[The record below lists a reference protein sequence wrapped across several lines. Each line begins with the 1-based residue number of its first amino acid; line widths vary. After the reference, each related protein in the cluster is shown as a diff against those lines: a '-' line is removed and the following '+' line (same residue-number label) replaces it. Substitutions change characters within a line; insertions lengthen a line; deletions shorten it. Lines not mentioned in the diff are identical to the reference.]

1 MAAQA
6 GGGFKTLLSMGFA
19 KPCSPG
25 TAARRFKA
33 DLEETGRRMRA
44 MEAAKTVSKA
54 LQEKPRR
61 RPGRPRKS
69 LTMSNVLG
77 FGTGSGTDNA
87 VAAKG
92 GNIVILDPELASGER
107 GDPIELDGENQD
119 DQPRVEDPAL
129 EAGGGGKVGSAG
141 GGDKDGPRQSGA
153 KSDEPPQ
160 KKVRR
165 QPYVN

>member
-1 MAAQA
+1 MADQA

-25 TAARRFKA
+25 TAACRFKA
-33 DLEETGRRMRA
+33 DLEETDRRMRA
-44 MEAAKTVSKA
+44 AEAAKAASKT

-69 LTMSNVLG
+69 LIVSNVLG
-77 FGTGSGTDNA
+77 IGAGSGTDNA

-92 GNIVILDPELASGER
+92 GNIVILDPESASGER
-107 GDPIELDGENQD
+107 GDPIELDEENQD
-119 DQPRVEDPAL
+119 GQPRVEDPAL
-129 EAGGGGKVGSAG
+129 EAGGGGKDGSAG

-153 KSDEPPQ
+153 KSDEPP
-160 KKVRR
+160 
-165 QPYVN
+165 

>member
-33 DLEETGRRMRA
+33 DLEETGKRMRA
-44 MEAAKTVSKA
+44 AEAAKAASKA

-69 LTMSNVLG
+69 LTVSNVLG
-77 FGTGSGTDNA
+77 FGAGSGTDNA

-92 GNIVILDPELASGER
+92 GNIVILDLESASGEK

-119 DQPRVEDPAL
+119 GQPRVEDPTL
-129 EAGGGGKVGSAG
+129 EAGGGGKDGSAG
-141 GGDKDGPRQSGA
+141 GG
-153 KSDEPPQ
+153 
-160 KKVRR
+160 
-165 QPYVN
+165 

>member
-44 MEAAKTVSKA
+44 AEAAKAASKA

-61 RPGRPRKS
+61 RPGHPKKSLIVSNTQERPR
-69 LTMSNVLG
+69 
-77 FGTGSGTDNA
+77 
-87 VAAKG
+87 
-92 GNIVILDPELASGER
+92 I
-107 GDPIELDGENQD
+107 
-119 DQPRVEDPAL
+119 
-129 EAGGGGKVGSAG
+129 
-141 GGDKDGPRQSGA
+141 
-153 KSDEPPQ
+153 
-160 KKVRR
+160 
-165 QPYVN
+165 